1 MFNSLD
7 ISASALF
14 AQRQRLNVIAGNIAN
29 VNTTRD
35 ADGEI
40 RPFQRRFVTFAA
52 SRRHSDAQGGIG
64 VDFQVEKDLLQ
75 EPRRV
80 YQPGHP
86 DADAEG
92 FVNYPDID
100 LTQEFVNALEASRS
114 YEANIATMEMTKE
127 IAAATLRII
136 A

>member
-7 ISASALF
+7 ISASALM

-35 ADGEI
+35 ADGEV

-52 SRRHSDAQGGIG
+52 EKRHSDAEGGIG
-64 VDFQVEKDLLQ
+64 VRFQVEKDVLA
-75 EPRRV
+75 EARRV

-86 DADAEG
+86 DAGPDG
-92 FVNYPDID
+92 FVSFPNID
-100 LTQEFVNALEASRS
+100 LTKEFVNAMEASRA
-114 YEANIATMEMTKE
+114 YEANIAAMEMTKE
-127 IAAATLRII
+127 MANSTLRII